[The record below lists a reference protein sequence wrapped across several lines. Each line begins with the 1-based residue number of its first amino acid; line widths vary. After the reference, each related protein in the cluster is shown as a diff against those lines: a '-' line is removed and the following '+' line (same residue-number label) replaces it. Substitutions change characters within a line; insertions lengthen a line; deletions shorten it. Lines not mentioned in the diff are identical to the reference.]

1 MKLSTNTTNYS
12 TTINKSADFG
22 IEDSDLSHIMGILRS
37 QIYSDKL
44 LAVIREYSTN
54 AVDANTEAGITAPIS
69 IVLPT
74 LEDPVLSFRDFGHG
88 LSDEEVCNLYVKYGA
103 STKRSSNDYTGC
115 LGIGCKAGFAYGDS
129 FQVISYTK
137 SHVTTWLARIDE
149 SQRGT
154 ISMLNKQPNTNRAT
168 GTDVRVTIR
177 KSDIDTCVTKAKEFF
192 KYWQIQPHCN
202 IELDKLNIIESTDD
216 WAIQTDKNGHY
227 QYARN
232 YGGANLVMGNIR
244 YPIDHNQL
252 NINNDAGLLAQSNSV
267 IIYAPLGAVDIA
279 ANRESLEYTD
289 RTRNAIVAMTNN
301 MHLDLIS
308 RTSKHVA
315 AQPSRIKAS
324 IAADKYASLLP
335 NKLHNSIVSKCTW
348 QNLPLLNT
356 IRFGNT
362 SIKCHERTKSWRSS
376 DNTYRNS
383 SNDAASCGLT
393 KHVKLVTYSDD
404 KIAVSNATRRIRT
417 LQHESSTANED
428 KYYVIPRSRL
438 DEVTPQL
445 TTDDY
450 IDLDNIEPLK
460 PTRTASTITNG
471 TTKKSVRINVC
482 EIKPNTLK
490 SSRLSD
496 EKEPTAMPDGRY
508 IYVPLDRYDWLDR
521 ADALDH
527 LDNIRQALYYLT
539 NTKLNEPNAPV
550 IHGVKKHHVKKLDDQ
565 WITLDAYLT
574 ELFTAW
580 QLNNQHDAD
589 LYAQVT
595 SKHMHSLPDKAIA
608 DILQQSNDVDIARFG
623 YVLQTFHKNSRYNY
637 GNTDLTNS
645 NDIINVYNV
654 MIRLQITDRST
665 YLNDMSEYMTKHYPL
680 IDLLSLRVWAENND
694 AITSHIHKY
703 INAVTI

>member
-1 MKLSTNTTNYS
+1 MKITTNTTNYS

-54 AVDANTEAGITAPIS
+54 AVDANTEAGNTAPIS
-69 IVLPT
+69 VILPT

-154 ISMLNKQPNTNRAT
+154 ISMLNKQTNTTRAT

-192 KYWQIQPHCN
+192 KYWKVQPHCN
-202 IELDKLNIIESTDD
+202 IELNKLSIIESTDD
-216 WAIQTDKNGHY
+216 WALQGEKSGNHHY
-227 QYARN
+227 GRN

-244 YPIDHNQL
+244 YPIDANQL
-252 NINNDAGLLAQSNSV
+252 NANNNAGVLAKSNSV
-267 IIYAPLGAVDIA
+267 IIYAPLGSVDIA

-289 RTRNAIVAMTNN
+289 RTRNALVAMTNN
-301 MHLDLIS
+301 MLIDLVS
-308 RTSKHVA
+308 RTTKHVA
-315 AQPSRIKAS
+315 SQSSRIKAS
-324 IAADKYASLLP
+324 ISADKYASVLP
-335 NKLHNSIVSKCTW
+335 SELHRYIVSKCTW
-348 QNLPLLNT
+348 NNLPLIAT
-356 IRFGNT
+356 ISFGH
-362 SIKCHERTKSWRSS
+362 SDIKCHERVKSWRSS
-376 DNTYRNS
+376 DNVYRNKT
-383 SNDAASCGLT
+383 NEAMSCGLT
-393 KHVKLVTYSDD
+393 KYVKLVTYSDD

-417 LQHESSTANED
+417 LQHESTTANED

-438 DEVTPQL
+438 DDVKPKLTP
-445 TTDDY
+445 DDY
-450 IDLDNIEPLK
+450 TDLDNIEPMK
-460 PTRTASTITNG
+460 PTRTASTITNNA
-471 TTKKSVRINVC
+471 TKKSVRINVC
-482 EIKPNTLK
+482 HLKPNNLK
-490 SSRLSD
+490 SARLS
-496 EKEPTAMPDGRY
+496 EESSPTAMTDGRY
-508 IYVPLDRYDWLDR
+508 VYVPLDRFDWVDK
-521 ADALDH
+521 AGALDH
-527 LDNIRQALYYLT
+527 LNNIEQALKYLHCT
-539 NTKLNEPNAPV
+539 SAEKNKPI
-550 IHGVKKHHVKKLDDQ
+550 IHGVKKHHVKKLDDK

-580 QLNNQHDAD
+580 QLNNKHDAD

-595 SKHMHSLPDKAIA
+595 SKAMHSMLEDNIA
-608 DILQQSNDVDIARFG
+608 KVLMQSNNVDIARFG
-623 YVLQTFHKNSRYNY
+623 YVVNTFHKNSQYNY
-637 GNTDLTNS
+637 GNTQLSNS

-654 MIRLQITDRST
+654 MFRLQLANRSNYLTDMCN
-665 YLNDMSEYMTKHYPL
+665 YINKHYPL
-680 IDLLSLRVWAENND
+680 LDLISLRMWAENQD
-694 AITSHIHKY
+694 QVDKHIHKY